1 MTGLKQR
8 LFPRRAS
15 GSPRSG
21 DGGRKSRL
29 PFGSKGAKRK
39 PWGKRAQLQ
48 PALTPAAGGASTTQ
62 VVETAGSASF
72 RDRGKLR
79 RRLQYLRRARELAF
93 RDVGGLIFDM
103 RRFGRD
109 RPDLI
114 EAKISALAAVDQ
126 ELRALERVLDDRRPI
141 HELHE
146 PGLSSCARCG
156 ALHASEDNFCP
167 RCGLQIGGPQAMGEV
182 GGAIAAPPQAPAAPL
197 EQGTAATMI
206 APALPP
212 HDPGAWGAPQAG
224 GAPIAYAPSTARAPL
239 YAHQAPTPQPP
250 APAPAQPAT
259 APSAPTPDAAPS
271 SLQADAAP
279 ASTAPSA
286 AEVGAAAAPA
296 PDTVA
301 PTPADAGA
309 AAAPAPDTGAPAP
322 ADAGAAAPDTGA
334 PTAADAGAAA
344 APAPDTAAPT
354 PAEAGA
360 AAAPAPDS
368 APPAS
373 EDRSE
378 PEYPADAQRTEIY
391 RPPDAP

>member
-21 DGGRKSRL
+21 AGGLKSRL
-29 PFGSKGAKRK
+29 PFANKGAKRAA
-39 PWGKRAQLQ
+39 WGKRAQLQ
-48 PALTPAAGGASTTQ
+48 PALPPAAGGVSTE

-103 RRFGRD
+103 RRFGRE
-109 RPDLI
+109 RPDLV
-114 EAKISALAAVDQ
+114 EAKISALTAVDQ

-182 GGAIAAPPQAPAAPL
+182 GGAIAAPPQAPVAPL
-197 EQGTAATMI
+197 DHRTSATLLT
-206 APALPP
+206 PGLPP
-212 HDPGAWGAPQAG
+212 HDPAAWGAPQAG
-224 GAPIAYAPSTARAPL
+224 GAPIAYAPDPG
-239 YAHQAPTPQPP
+239 P
-250 APAPAQPAT
+250 
-259 APSAPTPDAAPS
+259 
-271 SLQADAAP
+271 
-279 ASTAPSA
+279 
-286 AEVGAAAAPA
+286 AAAPA
-296 PDTVA
+296 PPYPGAA
-301 PTPADAGA
+301 PAGTAPAPPADA
-309 AAAPAPDTGAPAP
+309 PAPPPGAPATP
-322 ADAGAAAPDTGA
+322 PHGGAAAPDA
-334 PTAADAGAAA
+334 PPVPHAPDPALAPPQADAQAASPAPEAASSPSPPGAAPSA
-344 APAPDTAAPT
+344 PDPAP
-354 PAEAGA
+354 
-360 AAAPAPDS
+360 S
-368 APPAS
+368 AS
-373 EDRSE
+373 EGRAE
-378 PEYPADAQRTEIY
+378 PDYPADAQRTEIY